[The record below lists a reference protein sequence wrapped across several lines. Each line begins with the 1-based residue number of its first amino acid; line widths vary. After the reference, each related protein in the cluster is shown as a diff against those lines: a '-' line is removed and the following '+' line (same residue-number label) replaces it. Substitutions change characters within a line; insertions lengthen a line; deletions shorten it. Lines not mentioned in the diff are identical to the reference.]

1 MPRTWITLGIRYLFL
16 DWLHCLVCLLVSIK
30 PMVIKALVV
39 DEELTIT
46 AMPVVLKVLKYEN
59 NYSIWVNVLVSTKIN
74 EPRPGPQCNP
84 VIVMGRPAKAERIEV
99 VNDGVLRLK
108 LGDGS
113 EKEVIIKPTNISF
126 YPDYRD
132 QFCSPCIVL
141 NWSVFWR

>member
-1 MPRTWITLGIRYLFL
+1 MYNYLDL
-16 DWLHCLVCLLVSIK
+16 DFEIVSIK
-30 PMVIKALVV
+30 PMVIRALVD

-46 AMPVVLKVLKYEN
+46 ATPVVLKVLKYEN
-59 NYSIWVNVLVSTKIN
+59 NYSIWVNVLVSTKTN
-74 EPRPGPQCNP
+74 KPRPGPQCNP
-84 VIVMGRPAKAERIEV
+84 AIVMSRPAKAERMEV
-99 VNDGVLRLK
+99 VNDGVLKLR

-132 QFCSPCIVL
+132 QFGSPCIVL